1 MCPDKGQA
9 PSADVMVI
17 GAGVAG
23 LSAALH
29 LAERGLHPLVLEAD
43 PRFYGGRLAG
53 GDEVELNGWRFRGEH
68 GIHGIWSQYR
78 NLQAML
84 ARNAIRPVLVPAQ
97 EESWAYQR
105 NMKTRMAAVGSA
117 IRNSRVPA
125 PFHYLNLFLRP
136 RFWAVAGAE
145 GWMSIF
151 LVWYGLLTAMAVD
164 PMGENQPLEG
174 LWLKDLVR
182 FWPPKVS
189 AFLIGLARNGMAARP
204 EEVPLSGFIA
214 FLRFYTLMRR
224 DAWHFGYLP
233 QDGGTSV
240 IEPLVAKVAELGGQA
255 HLGRRVTRLE
265 TVDPLDGGAGGWR
278 IYWQATGMEANPE
291 QSITAP
297 QVILATDSANA
308 AAILEA
314 SPGLDTTSLF
324 FPRSMET
331 AVARFWFDRLPRRSP
346 EAGIFSG
353 EFVVDNFF
361 WLHELQDSYR
371 RWTKAI
377 GGSVL
382 EVHIYGPPE
391 MLAVQD
397 TILLAYA
404 QRDVLTA
411 FPELRGA
418 VLHQVLQRNPANH
431 TLFGVG
437 PAERHLG
444 IHTPWPGLYCCGDW
458 VRDPSPAFFLERACA
473 TGIKAANAVLEGRGL
488 PPWALVDYLPP
499 EPLAAWIE
507 QVLRGGRHFMRKRR
521 RVSIEPLVR

>member
-1 MCPDKGQA
+1 
-9 PSADVMVI
+9 
-17 GAGVAG
+17 
-23 LSAALH
+23 
-29 LAERGLHPLVLEAD
+29 
-43 PRFYGGRLAG
+43 
-53 GDEVELNGWRFRGEH
+53 
-68 GIHGIWSQYR
+68 
-78 NLQAML
+78 
-84 ARNAIRPVLVPAQ
+84 
-97 EESWAYQR
+97 
-105 NMKTRMAAVGSA
+105 
-117 IRNSRVPA
+117 
-125 PFHYLNLFLRP
+125 
-136 RFWAVAGAE
+136 
-145 GWMSIF
+145 MSIF

-189 AFLIGLARNGMAARP
+189 AFLIGLARNGLAARP

-214 FLRFYTLMRR
+214 FLRFYTLLRR

-240 IEPLVAKVAELGGQA
+240 IEPLVKKVIELGGQA
-255 HLGRRVTRLE
+255 QLGRRVTRLE
-265 TVDPLDGGAGGWR
+265 PIDPADGEGGGWR
-278 IYWQATGMEANPE
+278 VTWQEAGSEANAE
-291 QSITAP
+291 QTITARN
-297 QVILATDSANA
+297 VILATDSANA
-308 AAILEA
+308 ATILKA
-314 SPGLDTTSLF
+314 SPGLNTAPLY

-331 AVARFWFDRLPRRSP
+331 AVARFWFDRPPRPTP

-371 RWTKAI
+371 RWHKAT
-377 GGSVL
+377 GGSAL

-397 TILLAYA
+397 PILLAYA
-404 QRDVLTA
+404 HRDVLTA

-418 VLHQVLQRNPANH
+418 VLRQVLQRNPSTH

-444 IHTPWPGLYCCGDW
+444 VRTPWPGLYCCGDW
-458 VRDPSPAFFLERACA
+458 VRDPSPAFFIERACV
-473 TGIKAANAVLEGRGL
+473 TGIQAANAVLAARNKQ
-488 PPWALVDYLPP
+488 PWALVDYLPP

-507 QVLRGGRHFMRKRR
+507 RVLHGGRRFLRKRR
-521 RVSIEPLVR
+521 RKKT